1 MNKKIVIYG
10 GGTFNHVACHL
21 AIAAPAFGSTARRLF
36 ELVNQ
41 KWNLPHHII
50 DVDLKLTKMAD
61 PTSPII
67 TNRDL
72 GEDVKRIVADP
83 LTKVV
88 FFNAAVADF
97 EGQVNVQADI
107 SEAPYNQDKY
117 GFRFSSRSDA
127 VSLKLHP
134 AEKLVQTIR
143 KDRKDIFLVA
153 FKTTCWK
160 VAPDQPKDAA
170 DKVIAAHKRS
180 MYLAG
185 LNLCKQASVN
195 LVLVNNVH
203 PSFRYNMIVTPEEA
217 AYHETDNRED
227 ALENLV
233 DMAWKRSHLT
243 FTRSTV
249 VAGDPVPWDSPLV
262 PDNLRTIVNYCVEK
276 NAYKPFHN
284 ATVGHFA
291 CKIDDQT
298 FLTSIRKSNFNEL
311 DKNGLVLV
319 KTDGP
324 DTVIAYGAKPSV
336 GGQSQRTV
344 FNDHPGFDCIVHF
357 HCPLRPF
364 HPDNIPIR
372 SQRDVECGSHQCGKN
387 TSDGLATFIGSGY
400 SFSPAEPHA
409 KYIKAVYLDQHG
421 PNIVFSKETDPQFV
435 IDFIERNFDLEKKT
449 GGYQL

>member
-1 MNKKIVIYG
+1 MNRTIQIFG
-10 GGTFNHVACHL
+10 GGTFNHVASHL

-41 KWNLPHHII
+41 KWNLPHHVI
-50 DVDLKLTKMAD
+50 DVGLKLTKMAD
-61 PTSPII
+61 QRSDIV
-67 TNRDL
+67 TNQDL
-72 GEDVKRIVADP
+72 ADVLKGVVDDP
-83 LTKVV
+83 RTKVI

-97 EGQVNVQADI
+97 EGQLNVRADFGQGP
-107 SEAPYNQDKY
+107 PYQNKY
-117 GFRFSSRSDA
+117 GGRLNSRTTDKLSI
-127 VSLKLHP
+127 SLEP
-134 AEKLVQTIR
+134 AEKLVATIR

-153 FKTTCWK
+153 FKTTCLGI
-160 VAPDQPKDAA
+160 PDHPEESNDA
-170 DKVIAAHKRS
+170 VIAKHKQS

-185 LNLCKQASVN
+185 LNLCKQAGVN

-217 AYHETDNRED
+217 AYHETYNREE

-249 VAGDPVPWDSPLV
+249 VAGEPVPWNSELV
-262 PDNLRTIVNYCVEK
+262 PNSLRTVVNYCVEK
-276 NAYKPFHN
+276 NAYKPFNN

-291 CKIDDQT
+291 FKLDDNT

-311 DKNGLVLV
+311 DKNGLVMV
-319 KTDGP
+319 TTDGP

-336 GGQSQRTV
+336 GGQSQRMV
-344 FNDHPGFDCIVHF
+344 FHDHPGYDTIIHF
-357 HCPLRPF
+357 HCPLRGE
-364 HPDNIPIR
+364 HPDDIPVR

-387 TSDGLATFIGSGY
+387 TSEGLGQFG
-400 SFSPAEPHA
+400 P
-409 KYIKAVYLDQHG
+409 IKAVYLDQHG
-421 PNIVFSKETDPQFV
+421 PNIVFNRNLDPQTV